1 MEIEWLDDT
10 FSMDL
15 CPLASICAIRT
26 VMPHASGGQKSAA
39 GTLFRHPLACGTCPG
54 THGAAVRIVRL
65 QLQAIKKS
73 MSHISQGKTRSFSLG
88 RARLSNRGSI
98 VLSLN

>member
-1 MEIEWLDDT
+1 MTL
-10 FSMDL
+10 
-15 CPLASICAIRT
+15 LAWICARWLLYALSAQSCHT
-26 VMPHASGGQKSAA
+26 QAEGKKSAA